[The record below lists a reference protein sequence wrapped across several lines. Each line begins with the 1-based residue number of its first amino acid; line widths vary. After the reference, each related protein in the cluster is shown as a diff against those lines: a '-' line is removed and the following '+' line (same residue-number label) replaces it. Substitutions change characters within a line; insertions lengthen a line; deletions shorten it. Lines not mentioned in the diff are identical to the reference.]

1 MGRVMSFKFEIGDV
15 VGNIFD
21 ADTGEI
27 VAREIGDITGEPQ
40 YKVLGKDDL
49 GDWVLWLYE
58 DSIFPV

>member
-1 MGRVMSFKFEIGDV
+1 MGFKFEIGDK

-21 ADTGEI
+21 EDTGEI
-27 VAREIGDITGEPQ
+27 VAREYGLITQEPQ
-40 YKVLGKDDL
+40 YKVLGEDDE